1 MRAVVLI
8 ALGLLGCNRQPQ
20 VTSSAR
26 PVASVL
32 GKECDQQLVG
42 LFREVACL
50 RTVAAGCQLA
60 QPVLVRHEDPLQQ
73 ANNCLLGTW
82 FADGGE
88 PPAAVELVATS
99 HRFDGGVLVSIVTAP
114 RDAGNAVLF
123 CGFCEV
129 GLTRASDGG
138 LRLLNDAELAAGR
151 AELSAGG
158 TRIW

>member
-8 ALGLLGCNRQPQ
+8 ALGLLACNRRPQ
-20 VTSSAR
+20 SASAS
-26 PVASVL
+26 PDASVL
-32 GKECDQQLVG
+32 GKECDRQLVE
-42 LFREVACL
+42 LFRQVDCL
-50 RTVAAGCQLA
+50 RTVAAGCQLTG
-60 QPVLVRHEDPLQQ
+60 PVLVRHNDSDQLGSD
-73 ANNCLLGTW
+73 CLLGSW

-88 PPAAVELVATS
+88 ARAEAELSATS
-99 HRFDGGVLVSIVTAP
+99 RRFDGGVLVSIVAVEP
-114 RDAGNAVLF
+114 RDAGNATLF